1 MTSSMTALVSAFARA
16 YHTEHSAAPVY
27 RDPLARRLLSDE
39 EYHNISQNMARGI
52 GFFAPGFQG
61 TPEQALHHVVNHQ
74 LAPSP
79 LGRAVFAERAL
90 ENALRLG
97 TRQYWMLGA
106 GYDTFPY
113 RRPDWA
119 RDLTVLELDRPE
131 ALADKTRRL
140 QAAGLAIPPEVHPIP
155 ADLAGS
161 RWAEDVLRHPAYD
174 SQARTLCSLLG
185 LTYYLPQEAF
195 RALVARLGS
204 LLPPGSALVFDYH
217 DQDAHRGDA
226 SQRQIQLAQGAGEAM
241 TAGYALSQLEELLG
255 QAGFLLYE
263 QLTPAEIDDQLFA
276 LHNRAEPEHPIH
288 ALDHVCFCLAVK
300 PR

>member
-1 MTSSMTALVSAFARA
+1 MTNSMTALVSAFARA
-16 YHTEHSAAPVY
+16 YHTEHSAAPVH

-39 EYHNISQNMARGI
+39 EYHSIGENMAQGI

-61 TPEQALHHVVNHQ
+61 TPEQALRHVVDRQ

-90 ENALRLG
+90 ENAIRLG

-119 RDLTVLELDRPE
+119 KDLTVLELDRPE
-131 ALADKTRRL
+131 ALADKARRL
-140 QAAGLAIPPEVHPIP
+140 EKAEIAIPPEVHYIP
-155 ADLAGS
+155 ADLADS
-161 RWAEDVLRHPAYD
+161 QWAEEVLRHPAYD

-185 LTYYLPQEAF
+185 LTYYLPQKAF
-195 RALVARLGS
+195 RDLVARLGD

-217 DQDAHRGDA
+217 DQDAELGDA

-241 TAGYALSQLEELLG
+241 TAGYALADLEELLG
-255 QAGFLLYE
+255 EGGFLLYE
-263 QLTPAEIDDQLFA
+263 HLTPAEIDGQLFSP
-276 LHNRAEPEHPIH
+276 HNQAEPEHPIH